1 MEKCVSWKGNRFWHN
16 HDREG
21 HVERLQVLA
30 HKTIFY
36 SLPGAESTNGR
47 RGDIIP
53 IPGLISGETLLNST
67 PLNDTISHEIKVES
81 CSALKLD
88 IQSLHAVSRRQSISS
103 PMSPIDL
110 RIAELE
116 ASMATERA
124 SRLSASPKILSN
136 LRPGPTQRRSSLALK
151 TGISRLPREIARKIV
166 ESVEFRCDIAAL
178 SQVSKSWREETLP
191 RLYSVLNLR
200 GWDQIISCLATVC
213 SADHIANMVV
223 DLTLD
228 TGAWPTRLNH
238 EFYSIVKDALDR
250 TRNLRRLALLL
261 DSDIV
266 RVSPRTRRSD
276 LSQVYGQTLGYDVST
291 ILENCRFRLHHFVY
305 EGPDSLSCLET
316 FLDFQSMIR
325 TLQIPYRPAVMRSSF
340 ALPPHVTQLWLPLS
354 GHANGFHYNN
364 IGKIS
369 HLSIKG
375 EPLPS
380 SLEQFRDSPIH
391 YLAHDLSSWT
401 ATRLMLPGWLQ
412 RLVPEMFSNLQV
424 LRLID
429 YWVTC
434 ETADNATSF
443 PQPNSTS
450 AVTELADWDTITAF
464 PLGNPINPPLPTEN
478 EVSPLGIGHF
488 LHGTADSDSNT
499 APILRVESGLLDML
513 SHLPHLKA
521 LEVGGFVV
529 RDIGQ
534 LRNKVGHAELWLS
547 QRTQWEEDFVNSIA
561 ARSATNLVVVSFL
574 ACDKPLYLSAFR
586 DAPLTSPDSHRQ
598 WCAYLQSARAQ
609 VSRETEESGATISS
623 LVAQAGLQQWKGSD
637 SEPSQCDYEIDSSFM
652 SSKLTRDLA
661 EEVVMSEWI
670 KVGSAEG
677 WKRRTNVRHLRDIWP
692 QGR

>member
-1 MEKCVSWKGNRFWHN
+1 
-16 HDREG
+16 
-21 HVERLQVLA
+21 
-30 HKTIFY
+30 
-36 SLPGAESTNGR
+36 
-47 RGDIIP
+47 
-53 IPGLISGETLLNST
+53 
-67 PLNDTISHEIKVES
+67 
-81 CSALKLD
+81 
-88 IQSLHAVSRRQSISS
+88 
-103 PMSPIDL
+103 MSPIDL

-151 TGISRLPREIARKIV
+151 TGISRLPRIEVLARRDPSEIIFGLKFARLGSDNI
-166 ESVEFRCDIAAL
+166 L
-178 SQVSKSWREETLP
+178 LG
-191 RLYSVLNLR
+191 Y
-200 GWDQIISCLATVC
+200 
-213 SADHIANMVV
+213 

-276 LSQVYGQTLGYDVST
+276 LSQVYDTTLYTKVL
-291 ILENCRFRLHHFVY
+291 IL
-305 EGPDSLSCLET
+305 CLVWRT

-450 AVTELADWDTITAF
+450 AVTELADWDTT
-464 PLGNPINPPLPTEN
+464 
-478 EVSPLGIGHF
+478 
-488 LHGTADSDSNT
+488 
-499 APILRVESGLLDML
+499 LR
-513 SHLPHLKA
+513 
-521 LEVGGFVV
+521 
-529 RDIGQ
+529 
-534 LRNKVGHAELWLS
+534 
-547 QRTQWEEDFVNSIA
+547 
-561 ARSATNLVVVSFL
+561 
-574 ACDKPLYLSAFR
+574 
-586 DAPLTSPDSHRQ
+586 
-598 WCAYLQSARAQ
+598 
-609 VSRETEESGATISS
+609 S
-623 LVAQAGLQQWKGSD
+623 L
-637 SEPSQCDYEIDSSFM
+637 
-652 SSKLTRDLA
+652 
-661 EEVVMSEWI
+661 
-670 KVGSAEG
+670 
-677 WKRRTNVRHLRDIWP
+677 
-692 QGR
+692 